1 MQCLAE
7 SLKEKVARGHQQQD
21 LERANYERRID
32 ELEKDKEKALRVQAL
47 QNAGTAG
54 PASVS
59 CPSACSVVSHLG
71 CIFLSIFI
79 CILRSMSV
87 CPKSVPSVSLT

>member
-1 MQCLAE
+1 M
-7 SLKEKVARGHQQQD
+7 ARGHQQQD

-71 CIFLSIFI
+71 CIFLSIF
-79 CILRSMSV
+79 SASSV
-87 CPKSVPSVSLT
+87 LCLFVLNLSPLSV

>member
-7 SLKEKVARGHQQQD
+7 SLKEKVARIHQQQD

-47 QNAGTAG
+47 QNAGPTAQE
-54 PASVS
+54 SVS
-59 CPSACSVVSHLG
+59 HGYV
-71 CIFLSIFI
+71 
-79 CILRSMSV
+79 
-87 CPKSVPSVSLT
+87 